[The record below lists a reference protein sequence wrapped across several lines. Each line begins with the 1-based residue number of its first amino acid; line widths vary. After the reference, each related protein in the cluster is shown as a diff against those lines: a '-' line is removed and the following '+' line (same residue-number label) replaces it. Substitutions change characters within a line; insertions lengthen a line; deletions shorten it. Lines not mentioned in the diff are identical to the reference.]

1 MFWGEEVKPKVY
13 LETTIVSY
21 LTARPSRDPILAAN
35 LKQTKEWEEH
45 ESRKFELLVSDLVIA
60 EASDG
65 DPDAV
70 VRRLAGVKDM
80 PMLLTDE
87 RARALAKFIGDSM
100 VLPAKA
106 AQDAL
111 HVAIAAVNGADYL
124 LTWNCRHLNNAHFKP
139 RLEALCLAKGYKC
152 PVICT
157 PAELMED

>member
-1 MFWGEEVKPKVY
+1 MKPKVY

-21 LTARPSRDPILAAN
+21 LTARPSRDPIMSAN
-35 LKQTKEWEEH
+35 LKQTKEWEQE
-45 ESRKFELLVSDLVIA
+45 ESHKFDLLVSDLVIA

-65 DPDAV
+65 DAGAV
-70 VRRLAGVKDM
+70 ARRLAAM
-80 PMLLTDE
+80 RNIPMLLTDE
-87 RARALAKFIGDSM
+87 NARVLARFIGDSM
-100 VLPAKA
+100 VLPTKA

-111 HVAIAAVNGADYL
+111 HVAIAAVNGMDYL